1 MNKITVKEFVEGYNK
16 CVDSLKNRYIQ
27 EKLSII
33 SYLPVNIKDAIA
45 IVITDRT
52 MFEQKKYTD
61 ENGETKFRKTDNIH
75 VNSFVQYMLFVREVI
90 EKYTNLVWSNDG
102 NYTAD
107 YDLLKSSGLLDKLMI
122 GEIANGKEIPPL
134 IPASEK
140 SDIMQNVYEPHAYIS
155 RQVERF
161 GTLANI
167 TIEPLMK
174 LIEQKIQGIPQEDI
188 TKVVEL
194 VRTGDFKEVE

>member
-1 MNKITVKEFVEGYNK
+1 MVICEDKLYTKLVWVA
-16 CVDSLKNRYIQ
+16 VV
-27 EKLSII
+27 LSI
-33 SYLPVNIKDAIA
+33 PEVMRRPEHRIKQIQFPHLFYYF
-45 IVITDRT
+45 T
-52 MFEQKKYTD
+52 
-61 ENGETKFRKTDNIH
+61 FRRGT
-75 VNSFVQYMLFVREVI
+75 
-90 EKYTNLVWSNDG
+90 
-102 NYTAD
+102 
-107 YDLLKSSGLLDKLMI
+107 
-122 GEIANGKEIPPL
+122 GKVTL
-134 IPASEK
+134 IDMHK